1 MVLLM
6 PMTFVGKP
14 LERKLRVSRY
24 IIRYR
29 YGLWYPHLAPR
40 PRSKIEATLSRA
52 KRPLGRI
59 DWVDARMGWIVE
71 LRVSTR
77 TSLLDLW
84 PDYGRLLIADIVPLS
99 VSKGPSWTAI
109 SCFPK
114 VNPKRSRTAKIDL
127 SLRCPA
133 TSPCSPGISAARLEA
148 GAAHSGGAS
157 PQDFTNV
164 ARFSNGSDRSRYWS
178 GHAILSS
185 VLHKA
190 ETDAK

>member
-1 MVLLM
+1 
-6 PMTFVGKP
+6 MTFVGKP

-59 DWVDARMGWIVE
+59 DWVDSRMGWIVE
-71 LRVSTR
+71 LRAPR
-77 TSLLDLW
+77 EPRSLIYGLI
-84 PDYGRLLIADIVPLS
+84 YGRLLIADIVPLS
-99 VSKGPSWTAI
+99 VSKGPSSTAI

-114 VNPKRSRTAKIDL
+114 VNLKRSRTAKIDL

-133 TSPCSPGISAARLEA
+133 TSPCSSSPGISAARLEA
-148 GAAHSGGAS
+148 GAARRCKS
-157 PQDFTNV
+157 Q
-164 ARFSNGSDRSRYWS
+164 R
-178 GHAILSS
+178 
-185 VLHKA
+185 LHKRH
-190 ETDAK
+190 EILQWFR

>member
-24 IIRYR
+24 IMRYR

-71 LRVSTR
+71 LMQVPK
-77 TSLLDLW
+77 TSQ
-84 PDYGRLLIADIVPLS
+84 
-99 VSKGPSWTAI
+99 T
-109 SCFPK
+109 
-114 VNPKRSRTAKIDL
+114 SRDSPMVQIDL
-127 SLRCPA
+127 VTGLDTLYFPA
-133 TSPCSPGISAARLEA
+133 YSMRPRLTLNE
-148 GAAHSGGAS
+148 GAY
-157 PQDFTNV
+157 Q
-164 ARFSNGSDRSRYWS
+164 
-178 GHAILSS
+178 
-185 VLHKA
+185 
-190 ETDAK
+190 